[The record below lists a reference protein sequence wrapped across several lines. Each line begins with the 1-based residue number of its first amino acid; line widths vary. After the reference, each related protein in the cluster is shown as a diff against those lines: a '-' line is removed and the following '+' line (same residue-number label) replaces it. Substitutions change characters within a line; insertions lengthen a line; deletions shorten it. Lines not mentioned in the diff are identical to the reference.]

1 MISTHDS
8 ACKVTDQVFQLREHH
23 PSCGIGAII
32 AEAHRKH
39 HGLGTA
45 PQCRFTW
52 DAVLAVALCIIHVG
66 RVPQWPKSMAH
77 ALTPEQLAEAGMD
90 ARELV
95 AQQPGPGYHAS

>member
-8 ACKVTDQVFQLREHH
+8 AYKVTNQVFS
-23 PSCGIGAII
+23 SCATIIHRAGIGAII

-39 HGLGTA
+39 HGPGGRR

-66 RVPQWPKSMAH
+66 RVPSMA
-77 ALTPEQLAEAGMD
+77 EI
-90 ARELV
+90 
-95 AQQPGPGYHAS
+95 